1 MVWDRRAP
9 LRRPYPREVVEERSA
24 DHRRRWS
31 TGLDATSRSRRS
43 LICDCRGQDAH
54 RWRDAVLRRAGE
66 AQHETALARAAD
78 VVRREGRRMD
88 LAFER
93 VPARRY
99 VVGTKLEP
107 RDEVEARLGVVVDR
121 EEIVRLAA
129 NGLDEG
135 GPPSGIEDAH
145 ATEVRREAAFGEE
158 ARRCAGRGPGRDGR
172 SSP

>member
-1 MVWDRRAP
+1 MGRDSDASGHERSSFNNDRAA
-9 LRRPYPREVVEERSA
+9 LTREVVEERP
-24 DHRRRWS
+24 DEHQRRWS
-31 TGLDATSRSRRS
+31 TGLDATSRSRLS
-43 LICDCRGQDAH
+43 LICDSRGQDAH
-54 RWRDAVLRRAGE
+54 RWRDTVLRRAGE
-66 AQHETALARAAD
+66 AQHEAALARAAD

-129 NGLDEG
+129 KGLDEG

-145 ATEVRREAAFGEE
+145 
-158 ARRCAGRGPGRDGR
+158 
-172 SSP
+172 